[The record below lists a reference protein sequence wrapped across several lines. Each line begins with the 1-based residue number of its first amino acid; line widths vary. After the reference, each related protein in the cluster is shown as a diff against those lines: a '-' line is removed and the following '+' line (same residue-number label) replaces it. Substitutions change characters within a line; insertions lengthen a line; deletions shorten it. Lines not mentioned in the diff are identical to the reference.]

1 MFGRAR
7 QLVGRLKA
15 SRPVRAYFRYDRL
28 RGNRLAGAVSFY
40 GFVAL
45 FPLLIIAA
53 AVIGRALGRDRAAD
67 LQEIVEENLPGIAE
81 SLNVQGFIDRAGTIG
96 LVSGVLLLW
105 TGLSWVDAARAA
117 VRSMWEKDDQPG
129 NVVMRKAL
137 DVLALAGL
145 GLVLAVSWA
154 ASVFVGSAA
163 DEIFDELGFGI
174 GAVLRRVLALSLA
187 ILSSSVLFA
196 YLLTGL
202 PRVRVPWRVLV
213 PMALIGGL
221 VFELLKQVVTHFAV
235 VVAPD
240 NTYAAFAVPLALL
253 AWIYLVT
260 RLLMLLA
267 AFSAEWASDQGRH
280 TVVVQAA

>member
-1 MFGRAR
+1 MFGLAR
-7 QLVGRLKA
+7 QLAGRLKE

-67 LQEIVEENLPGIAE
+67 LQEIVDENLPGIAE
-81 SLNVQGFIDRAGTIG
+81 SLNVQGFVDRAGTIG

-105 TGLSWVDAARAA
+105 TGLSWVDAVRAA

-129 NVVMRKAL
+129 NVVERKTL

-221 VFELLKQVVTHFAV
+221 VFELLKQVVTQFAV

-267 AFSAEWASDQGRH
+267 AFSAEWASDHAGH